1 LKISFSI
8 EFIEYLNLLKK
19 IILRS
24 SIGIFIKKIKNLFKV
39 PKKVIFLYKILD
51 SIKGRKKNIILTM
64 KSTVAISKN
73 MIIPYQL

>member
-1 LKISFSI
+1 MKISFSI

-24 SIGIFIKKIKNLFKV
+24 SIGIFIKKIKSLFKV

-51 SIKGRKKNIILTM
+51 SIKGRKKKTILTM

>member
-8 EFIEYLNLLKK
+8 ELIEYLNLLKK
-19 IILRS
+19 IILKN

-39 PKKVIFLYKILD
+39 PKNVIFLCKILE
-51 SIKGRKKNIILTM
+51 SIRGRKKNTILTM
-64 KSTVAISKN
+64 KNNEAISKN